1 MGPLGALPRLSGAAR
16 RALVVAGLLSV
27 GNAVALIMQ
36 AWALGSALAAVVT
49 RGAAPEA
56 IGHYLVVLA
65 AAVVAR
71 AVLGWATETVSARAA
86 AGAKE
91 ELRGLLLDSALRQG
105 PEWIQQR
112 GPAELTALATKGLDS
127 LDAYFTKYL
136 PALVT
141 AAVVP
146 PLVGAWILF
155 SDWVSALVVVI
166 TVPLIPLFAW
176 LVGKYT
182 EQRTSRAA
190 DAVQRLSGQLLE
202 LIRALPVLTAFGR
215 AQSQGEVV
223 RRVSDTHRR
232 TTIATLRIA
241 FLSALVL
248 ELLSSL
254 SVAMVAVGIGLRL
267 VSGDL
272 DLATGLLVLVLA
284 PECYLP
290 LRAAGAAHHASEDG
304 VEAVRRVDEIVNGRT
319 ASRRGE
325 GDEANGPFTSLGDA
339 NGPFA
344 SVGGANG
351 RTASRGEGDEAN
363 GPFTSLGDANGPFAS
378 VGEASG
384 PFASEGVGSGERPVD
399 LVHRRERFVRA
410 DSALRVTG
418 LRVRRRGGFA
428 PDGLSFVARSG
439 EIVRLEGFDGI
450 GPSGSGKSTTMAVL
464 LGFAAPEEGAITWGG
479 VDITELD
486 AAEWRR
492 RIAWVP
498 QRPTFTG
505 GTVADELAVATADQP
520 DLTAHVDEALS
531 EAAAAHLRDRRIDEL
546 STGERQRV
554 AVARALLRLH
564 GEATILL
571 LDEPT
576 AHLDAATAHQVNA
589 AIRRAADTGATV
601 VLASH
606 RPEAVATELEAATA
620 AVPAAPPDLPAATG
634 RIRDL
639 ITPRTLLG
647 VGLGALSLLS
657 GLALTATSA
666 WLIARAS
673 QQPPIL
679 TLSVAVVGVRTFA
692 LSRAVLRYADRLVT
706 HDAAFRLSGRL
717 RRQLWEALVRLGP
730 VRTAGL
736 RRGEGVARLVDD
748 VDTVR
753 DLEPRVILPPLVAAV
768 VVVAAVVL
776 QALVLPEAGLALAAA
791 LLVAFGA
798 SPLAALAAERR
809 ATTAV
814 AEGRRRVAARVL
826 ALLDGSAELLAFG
839 AHTERRAE
847 LAAADEQLAAR
858 ARRAAFG
865 AGAATAV
872 NTLLVGIAVLGGA
885 WFGAT
890 AVAEGR
896 LAPELAPL
904 LGLVPLAA
912 AEAVALLPPAAQQW
926 QSLRAAQARLAPLL
940 AAGSGEP
947 QASRG
952 RAAEAARRGGG
963 AGLWSASRAGA
974 AGRGAA
980 QRSGEAEP
988 SAVGHRGE
996 SRSGATTAGGGEVRR
1011 APTSSAEF
1019 VGVRGDSRN
1028 GNQRGEAEPSSGGVE
1043 LAGVD
1048 VRWPGAAEL
1057 ALRGVD
1063 LRVPDGAH
1071 VAVVGPSGGGKS
1083 TFLALLLGFLGA
1095 ERGAARVPQWVA
1107 WCPQEP
1113 QLVSTTIRE
1122 NLRLAAP
1129 HASDQELGEALRLA
1143 GLPGWDERL
1152 DELVGSGGAAL
1163 SGGEAQRL
1171 ALARALLFADADL
1184 MLLDEPTAHLDVPT
1198 AEELLV
1204 RLRSELRGRTVVHVT
1219 HRWSETEHADI
1230 VLRVEGGEIT
1240 VVRNNQREEA
1250 LS

>member
-27 GNAVALIMQ
+27 GNAVALIVQ

-49 RGAAPEA
+49 RGAAPDA

-91 ELRGLLLDSALRQG
+91 ELRGLLLDSALRRG

-112 GPAELTALATKGLDS
+112 GPAELTALSTKGLDS

-146 PLVGAWILF
+146 PLAGAWILF

-215 AQSQGEVV
+215 ARSQGEVV

-304 VEAVRRVDEIVNGRT
+304 VEAVRRVDEIVSGRT
-319 ASRRGE
+319 ASRRGG
-325 GDEANGPFTSLGDA
+325 GDEANGPFALVGEA

-344 SVGGANG
+344 L
-351 RTASRGEGDEAN
+351 EG
-363 GPFTSLGDANGPFAS
+363 L
-378 VGEASG
+378 
-384 PFASEGVGSGERPVD
+384 GSGERPLD
-399 LVHRRERFVRA
+399 LVHRRERSVRS

-418 LRVRRRGGFA
+418 LRVRRRDGFA
-428 PDGLSFVARSG
+428 PDGLSFVARPG

-464 LGFAAPEEGAITWGG
+464 LGFAAPREGAITWGG
-479 VDITELD
+479 VDIAELD

-505 GTVADELAVATADQP
+505 GTVADELAIATADQP
-520 DLTAHVDEALS
+520 DLTAHVGEALS

-564 GEATILL
+564 GAATILL

-589 AIRRAADTGATV
+589 AIRRAADAGATV

-606 RPEAVATELEAATA
+606 RPEAVATEPEAATA
-620 AVPAAPPDLPAATG
+620 AVPAAPPDLPDATG

-692 LSRAVLRYADRLVT
+692 LSRAVLRYAERLVT

-736 RRGEGVARLVDD
+736 RRGEGLARLVDD

-753 DLEPRVILPPLVAAV
+753 DLEPRVILPPLVATV

-776 QALVLPEAGLALAAA
+776 QTLVLPEAGLVLAAA
-791 LLVAFGA
+791 LLVAFVA
-798 SPLAALAAERR
+798 SPLAALVAERR

-826 ALLDGSAELLAFG
+826 ALFDGSAELLAFG
-839 AHTERRAE
+839 AHIERRAE
-847 LAAADEQLAAR
+847 LAAADERLAAR

-885 WFGAT
+885 WFGAE

-926 QSLRAAQARLAPLL
+926 QPLRAAQARLAPLL

-952 RAAEAARRGGG
+952 RAAEAARRGGEAG
-963 AGLWSASRAGA
+963 ARSASRGA

-980 QRSGEAEP
+980 QRSGDAEP
-988 SAVGHRGE
+988 STVGHSGE
-996 SRSGATTAGGGEVRR
+996 SRSEATTAGGGELRG
-1011 APTSSAEF
+1011 APTSGAEF
-1019 VGVRGDSRN
+1019 VGVRGDSRD
-1028 GNQRGEAEPSSGGVE
+1028 GYQCGAAGPSSGGVE
-1043 LAGVD
+1043 LAGAD
-1048 VRWPGAAEL
+1048 VRWPGSAEL

-1095 ERGAARVPQWVA
+1095 ERGEARVPQRVA

-1129 HASDQELGEALRLA
+1129 HASDQALGEALRLA

-1184 MLLDEPTAHLDVPT
+1184 LLLDEPTAHLDVPT
-1198 AEELLV
+1198 AEELLA

>member
-1 MGPLGALPRLSGAAR
+1 MGPLGALPRLSGSAR

-27 GNAVALIMQ
+27 GNAAALIVQ

-49 RGAAPEA
+49 SAASPEE
-56 IGHYLVVLA
+56 IGDHLVVLA
-65 AAVVAR
+65 GAVVAR
-71 AVLGWATETVSARAA
+71 AALGWATESVSARAA

-91 ELRGLLLDSALRQG
+91 ELRGLLLDSALRRG
-105 PEWIQQR
+105 PEWIHRR
-112 GPAELTALATKGLDS
+112 GPAELTALATKGLDA

-155 SDWVSALVVVI
+155 SDWVSALVIVI

-215 AQSQGEVV
+215 ARAQGEVV
-223 RRVSDTHRR
+223 RRVSDSHRR

-272 DLATGLLVLVLA
+272 DLATGLLVLILA

-304 VEAVRRVDEIVNGRT
+304 VEAVRRVDEIVRDGHPEPGRDGL
-319 ASRRGE
+319 AVRG
-325 GDEANGPFTSLGDA
+325 T
-339 NGPFA
+339 
-344 SVGGANG
+344 
-351 RTASRGEGDEAN
+351 GEPG
-363 GPFTSLGDANGPFAS
+363 
-378 VGEASG
+378 
-384 PFASEGVGSGERPVD
+384 GSGGT
-399 LVHRRERFVRA
+399 VRVA
-410 DSALRVTG
+410 G
-418 LRVRRRGGFA
+418 LRVRRRDGFA
-428 PDGLSFVARSG
+428 PDGLSFVARPG

-450 GPSGSGKSTTMAVL
+450 GPSGSGKSTTMSVL
-464 LGFAAPEEGAITWGG
+464 LGFAAPESGTITCDD
-479 VDITELD
+479 VDIAELGP
-486 AAEWRR
+486 AEWRR

-505 GTVADELAVATADQP
+505 GTVADELTVATADQP
-520 DLTAHVDEALS
+520 DLTAHVDEALAD
-531 EAAAAHLRDRRIDEL
+531 AAAAHLRDRRIDEL

-554 AVARALLRLH
+554 AVARALLRLR
-564 GEATILL
+564 GDAKILL

-576 AHLDAATAHQVNA
+576 AHLDAATAHQVNEA
-589 AIRRAADTGATV
+589 VRRAAEAGATV

-606 RPEAVATELEAATA
+606 RPEAAEAEPEAATA
-620 AVPAAPPDLPAATG
+620 ALPAAPPDLPAATG

-692 LSRAVLRYADRLVT
+692 LSRAVLRYAERLVT

-717 RRQLWEALVRLGP
+717 RRQLWDALVRLGP

-748 VDTVR
+748 VDSVR

-776 QALVLPEAGLALAAA
+776 QTLVLPEAGAVLAAA
-791 LLVAFGA
+791 LLVAFVA

-809 ATTAV
+809 ATAAV
-814 AEGRRRVAARVL
+814 AEGRRHVAARVL

-839 AHTERRAE
+839 AHEERRAE
-847 LAAADEQLAAR
+847 LAAADERLAAR

-885 WFGAT
+885 WFGAA

-926 QSLRAAQARLAPLL
+926 KSLRAAQARLAPLL
-940 AAGSGEP
+940 AVGSDGGSLSADP
-947 QASRG
+947 VARG
-952 RAAEAARRGGG
+952 GDVPADSGRRAADPAAR
-963 AGLWSASRAGA
+963 S
-974 AGRGAA
+974 
-980 QRSGEAEP
+980 
-988 SAVGHRGE
+988 
-996 SRSGATTAGGGEVRR
+996 
-1011 APTSSAEF
+1011 
-1019 VGVRGDSRN
+1019 
-1028 GNQRGEAEPSSGGVE
+1028 GVE
-1043 LAGVD
+1043 LTGVD
-1048 VRWPGAAEL
+1048 VRWPGSGGI
-1057 ALRGVD
+1057 ALRGAD
-1063 LRVPDGAH
+1063 LRVPAGAH

-1083 TFLALLLGFLGA
+1083 TILALLLGFLEA
-1095 ERGAARVPQWVA
+1095 ERGDVQVPRKVA

-1113 QLVSTTIRE
+1113 QLVSTTVRE

-1129 HASDQELGEALRLA
+1129 EADDRELGEALRVA
-1143 GLPGWDERL
+1143 GLPGWEERL
-1152 DELVGSGGAAL
+1152 DAMVGSGGTAM

-1171 ALARALLFADADL
+1171 ALARALLAADAEL
-1184 MLLDEPTAHLDVPT
+1184 VLLDEPTAHLDVPT
-1198 AEELLV
+1198 AEALLA
-1204 RLRSELRGRTVVHVT
+1204 RLRHALRDRTVIHVT

-1230 VLRVEGGEIT
+1230 VLRVEAGEIA
-1240 VVRNNQREEA
+1240 VVREAQREGA
-1250 LS
+1250 LP

>member
-1 MGPLGALPRLSGAAR
+1 MGPLGALPRLSGSAR

-27 GNAVALIMQ
+27 GNAAALIVQ

-49 RGAAPEA
+49 SAASPEK
-56 IGHYLVVLA
+56 IGDYLVVLA
-65 AAVVAR
+65 GAVVAR
-71 AVLGWATETVSARAA
+71 AVLGWATESVSARAA

-91 ELRGLLLDSALRQG
+91 ELRGLLLDSAMRRG
-105 PEWIQQR
+105 PEWIHR
-112 GPAELTALATKGLDS
+112 GGPAELTALATKGLDA

-155 SDWVSALVVVI
+155 SDWVSALVIVI

-215 AQSQGEVV
+215 ARAQGEVV
-223 RRVSDTHRR
+223 RRVSDSHRR

-304 VEAVRRVDEIVNGRT
+304 VEAVRRVDEIVSGGG
-319 ASRRGE
+319 ASRG
-325 GDEANGPFTSLGDA
+325 EANGPFTSR
-339 NGPFA
+339 GPFA
-344 SVGGANG
+344 PS
-351 RTASRGEGDEAN
+351 
-363 GPFTSLGDANGPFAS
+363 
-378 VGEASG
+378 
-384 PFASEGVGSGERPVD
+384 GVGSSERTVD
-399 LVHRRERFVRA
+399 LVYRRERSVRSDGPA
-410 DSALRVTG
+410 TVRVAG
-418 LRVRRRGGFA
+418 LRVRRRDGFA
-428 PDGLSFVARSG
+428 PDGLSFVARPG

-450 GPSGSGKSTTMAVL
+450 GPSGSGKSTTMSVL
-464 LGFAAPEEGAITWGG
+464 LGFAAPESGTITCDG
-479 VDITELD
+479 VDIAELD
-486 AAEWRR
+486 PAEWRR

-520 DLTAHVDEALS
+520 DLTAHIGEALAD
-531 EAAAAHLRDRRIDEL
+531 AAAAHLRDRRIDEL

-554 AVARALLRLH
+554 AVARALLRLR
-564 GEATILL
+564 GDAKVLL

-576 AHLDAATAHQVNA
+576 AHLDAATAHQVNEA
-589 AIRRAADTGATV
+589 VRRAAEAGATV

-606 RPEAVATELEAATA
+606 RPEAAEAEPEAAA
-620 AVPAAPPDLPAATG
+620 AALQTAPPDLPAATG

-692 LSRAVLRYADRLVT
+692 LSRAVLRYAERLVT

-717 RRQLWEALVRLGP
+717 RRQLWDALVRLGP

-748 VDTVR
+748 VDSVR

-776 QALVLPEAGLALAAA
+776 QTLVLPEAGAVLAAA
-791 LLVAFGA
+791 LLVAFVA

-809 ATTAV
+809 ATAAV

-839 AHTERRAE
+839 AHEERRAE
-847 LAAADEQLAAR
+847 LAAADERLAAR

-885 WFGAT
+885 WFGAA

-926 QSLRAAQARLAPLL
+926 KSLRAAQARLAPLL
-940 AAGSGEP
+940 AVGSGGGP
-947 QASRG
+947 VGAS
-952 RAAEAARRGGG
+952 ADPAAR
-963 AGLWSASRAGA
+963 
-974 AGRGAA
+974 
-980 QRSGEAEP
+980 P
-988 SAVGHRGE
+988 
-996 SRSGATTAGGGEVRR
+996 
-1011 APTSSAEF
+1011 
-1019 VGVRGDSRN
+1019 
-1028 GNQRGEAEPSSGGVE
+1028 GVE
-1043 LAGVD
+1043 LVGGDVQRQGSGGEPVDVPAGSVHRAADPAAPSGVDVQLSDSGGEPADPERRAADPEARAGVELTGVD
-1048 VRWPGAAEL
+1048 VRWPGSGGT
-1057 ALRGVD
+1057 ALRGAD
-1063 LRVPDGAH
+1063 LRVPAGAH

-1083 TFLALLLGFLGA
+1083 TMLALLLGFLEA
-1095 ERGAARVPQWVA
+1095 ERGDVQVPRKVA

-1113 QLVSTTIRE
+1113 QLVATTIRE

-1129 HASDQELGEALRLA
+1129 EADDRELGEALRLA
-1143 GLPGWDERL
+1143 GLPGWEERL
-1152 DELVGSGGAAL
+1152 DAMVGSGGTAM

-1171 ALARALLFADADL
+1171 ALARALLAADAEL
-1184 MLLDEPTAHLDVPT
+1184 VLLDEPTAHLDVPT
-1198 AEELLV
+1198 AEALLD
-1204 RLRSELRGRTVVHVT
+1204 RLRHALRDRTVIHVT
-1219 HRWSETEHADI
+1219 HRWSETEQADI
-1230 VLRVEGGEIT
+1230 VLRVEAGEIA
-1240 VVRNNQREEA
+1240 VVREAQREGA
-1250 LS
+1250 LP